1 MRCLGRAV
9 VLALACA
16 TACQTPVH
24 AQSSISQSNRDA
36 EGSGI
41 CPPVRSSQDSQPS
54 DHEVSI
60 AGILGVSGP
69 LQMPA
74 SEQDQIFAS
83 ITQRSYVGSFDEV
96 KEEVEERLRDEWQKR
111 GFFKVQVSSDGNVL
125 TMSPVRERI
134 VLTVHIEEG
143 LQYRLG
149 QIAFKNN
156 KAITDADALRNLF
169 PIKDGDIFD
178 RDTISKGIKNLKEAY
193 GQLGYINFTSIPNTT
208 INEKARTIS
217 LDIDVDEGKQF
228 TVRSIDIEG
237 APAQVLKDLALAP
250 GQIYNEHLVELFLQK
265 HLPGVDVDNPK
276 IQHRS
281 LDERSGTV
289 ALTFDFRQCPTE

>member
-9 VLALACA
+9 VLALACVA
-16 TACQTPVH
+16 ACQTPVH
-24 AQSSISQSNRDA
+24 AQGSISQSNRDA
-36 EGSGI
+36 ESSGT
-41 CPPVRSSQDSQPS
+41 CPPSRSSHDSQPS
-54 DHEVSI
+54 DVEVSI
-60 AGILGVSGP
+60 AGILGIAGP
-69 LQMPA
+69 LQMPV
-74 SEQDQIFAS
+74 SDQEQISTS
-83 ITQRSYVGSFDEV
+83 ISLRSYVGSFDEV
-96 KEEVEERLRDEWQKR
+96 KEEVEERLRLEWQNR
-111 GFFKVQVSSDGNVL
+111 GYFKVQLSSDGNVL
-125 TMSPVRERI
+125 TISPVRERI

-156 KAITDADALRNLF
+156 KVITNADTLRNLF

-178 RDTISKGIKNLKEAY
+178 RDTISKGLKNLKEAY

-208 INEKARTIS
+208 INEKAQTIS

-228 TVRSIDIEG
+228 TVRSIDIDG

-250 GQIYNEHLVELFLQK
+250 GQVYNERLVEVFLQK

-281 LDERSGTV
+281 LDERSRTV

>member
-1 MRCLGRAV
+1 MVCVA
-9 VLALACA
+9 
-16 TACQTPVH
+16 ACQTPVH
-24 AQSSISQSNRDA
+24 AQSSISQNNRDA
-36 EGSGI
+36 ERSRT
-41 CPPVRSSQDSQPS
+41 CPPSRSSDDSQPS
-54 DHEVSI
+54 DVEVSI
-60 AGILGVSGP
+60 AGILGASGP

-74 SEQDQIFAS
+74 SETEQISTS

-96 KEEVEERLRDEWQKR
+96 KEEVEERLRLEWQNR
-111 GFFKVQVSSDGNVL
+111 GYFKVQVSSDGNVL

-156 KAITDADALRNLF
+156 KVITNPDALRNLF

-178 RDTISKGIKNLKEAY
+178 RATISKGLKNLKDAY

-208 INEKARTIS
+208 INEKAQTIS

-228 TVRSIDIEG
+228 TVRSIDIDG

-250 GQIYNEHLVELFLQK
+250 GQIYNEHLIELFLQK

-276 IQHRS
+276 IQHQS

>member
-1 MRCLGRAV
+1 M
-9 VLALACA
+9 ACA
-16 TACQTPVH
+16 AACQTPVH

-41 CPPVRSSQDSQPS
+41 CPPSRSSHDSQPS

-60 AGILGVSGP
+60 AGIIGISGP

-143 LQYRLG
+143 SQYRLG

-156 KAITDADALRNLF
+156 KVITSAGVLRNLF
-169 PIKDGDIFD
+169 PIKEGDIFD
-178 RDTISKGIKNLKEAY
+178 RDTISKGLKNLKEAY
-193 GQLGYINFTSIPNTT
+193 GQLGYINFTSIPNTA
-208 INEKARTIS
+208 INEKAQTIS

-228 TVRSIDIEG
+228 SVSSIAIEG

-250 GQIYNEHLVELFLQK
+250 GQVYNERLVELFLQK

-276 IQHRS
+276 IQHQS

-289 ALTFDFRQCPTE
+289 ALTFDFGQCPTE